1 MPVSMFRT
9 LVSVNTLA
17 LLTLVLTGCS
27 ANSVTTIEKESQP
40 TNEETGRFQNLDAGK
55 KSYPLTC
62 RQDCYKPRS
71 DIQCGSDGL
80 CQYTGNKKAFLGGAD
95 FSVKW
100 LGHAAFVIKT
110 SSGETFLTDPVF
122 NDFDWPVNW
131 LFSLVGGEQ
140 RKVNVE
146 PDPELI
152 DATDAVLYSHI
163 HYDHF
168 NKSDIE
174 TIGRKPEYLVPLN
187 LADHF
192 PSIGANITE
201 LGWFSSKKVGD
212 SLVTAVPAHHFSSR
226 TLVPFIYED
235 NNKDSWNAW
244 LIENKGKTLLFAGD
258 TGYSEHFK
266 VINKRYGDID
276 VCLLPIASYYSEE
289 SPEWYRYVHLTP
301 EDALTAAAELN
312 CKVFIPWGYGNAS
325 WGMGDLSSHSALTRF
340 LNMAEKVGTSA
351 EIVILKEGESL

>member
-1 MPVSMFRT
+1 MPVPMFRT
-9 LVSVNTLA
+9 LLSVNTLA
-17 LLTLVLTGCS
+17 LLTLVLAGCS
-27 ANSVTTIEKESQP
+27 VNSVTTIENESQP
-40 TNEETGRFQNLDAGK
+40 TNEKTERFQNLDAGK

-62 RQDCYKPRS
+62 KQDCYKPRS

-80 CQYTGNKKAFLGGAD
+80 CQYTGNKKASHGVTD

-110 SSGETFLTDPVF
+110 PTGETFLTDPVF
-122 NDFDWPVNW
+122 NDFDWPINW
-131 LFSLVGGEQ
+131 LFSLDGGEQ
-140 RKVNVE
+140 REVDVE

-152 DATDAVLYSHI
+152 DVTDAVLYSHL

-174 TIGRKPEYLVPLN
+174 TIGVEPEYLVPLN
-187 LADHF
+187 VAAHF

-201 LGWFSSKKVGD
+201 LGWFSSKKIGE

-226 TLVPFIYED
+226 TFVPLIYED
-235 NNKDSWNAW
+235 NNKGSWSAW
-244 LIENKGKTLLFAGD
+244 LIENKGKTLFFAGD

-289 SPEWYRYVHLTP
+289 SPEWYRYVHLPP
-301 EDALTAAAELN
+301 EDALAAAADLN

-351 EIVILKEGESL
+351 EIVILNEGESL

>member
-40 TNEETGRFQNLDAGK
+40 TNEKTERFQNLDAGK

-80 CQYTGNKKAFLGGAD
+80 CQYTGNKKAFLGGTD

-140 RKVNVE
+140 R
-146 PDPELI
+146 
-152 DATDAVLYSHI
+152 
-163 HYDHF
+163 
-168 NKSDIE
+168 
-174 TIGRKPEYLVPLN
+174 R
-187 LADHF
+187 
-192 PSIGANITE
+192 
-201 LGWFSSKKVGD
+201 
-212 SLVTAVPAHHFSSR
+212 
-226 TLVPFIYED
+226 
-235 NNKDSWNAW
+235 
-244 LIENKGKTLLFAGD
+244 
-258 TGYSEHFK
+258 
-266 VINKRYGDID
+266 
-276 VCLLPIASYYSEE
+276 
-289 SPEWYRYVHLTP
+289 
-301 EDALTAAAELN
+301 
-312 CKVFIPWGYGNAS
+312 
-325 WGMGDLSSHSALTRF
+325 
-340 LNMAEKVGTSA
+340 
-351 EIVILKEGESL
+351 

>member
-9 LVSVNTLA
+9 LVSVSTLA

-40 TNEETGRFQNLDAGK
+40 TNEKTERFQNLDAGK

-80 CQYTGNKKAFLGGAD
+80 CQYTGNKKAFLGGTD

-174 TIGRKPEYLVPLN
+174 TIGRKPGYLVPLN

-201 LGWFSSKKVGD
+201 LGWFSSKKIGD

-340 LNMAEKVGTSA
+340 LNMAEKFGTSA

>member
-1 MPVSMFRT
+1 MKA
-9 LVSVNTLA
+9 LA
-17 LLTLVLTGCS
+17 TVTIFALFILVLAGCS
-27 ANSVTTIEKESQP
+27 ANSVTTIEEKPQP
-40 TNEETGRFQNLDAGK
+40 TNEETRRFQNLDGGE

-62 RQDCYKPRS
+62 KQDCYKPRS
-71 DIQCGSDGL
+71 EIQCGSDGL
-80 CQYTGNKKAFLGGAD
+80 CQYTGNKKASHGVTD

-110 SSGETFLTDPVF
+110 STGETVLTDPVF
-122 NDFDWPVNW
+122 NDFDWPINW
-131 LFSLVGGEQ
+131 LFLLDGGED
-140 RKVNVE
+140 REMNVE

-152 DATDAVLYSHI
+152 AATDAVLYSHL

-174 TIGRKPEYLVPLN
+174 TIGLKPEYLVPLN
-187 LADHF
+187 VADHF

-201 LGWFSSKKVGD
+201 LGWFSSKRIGQ
-212 SLVTAVPAHHFSSR
+212 SMITAVPAHHFSSR

-235 NNKDSWNAW
+235 NNKDSWSAW
-244 LIENKGKTLLFAGD
+244 LIENKGETLFFAGD

-266 VINKRYGDID
+266 TINERYGDID

-289 SPEWYRYVHLTP
+289 SPEWYRYVHMTP
-301 EDALTAAAELN
+301 EDALAATDDLN
-312 CKVFIPWGYGNAS
+312 CKIIIPWGYGNAS

-340 LNMAEKVGTSA
+340 LNMAERMGTSA
-351 EIVILKEGESL
+351 EIVILNEGESL

>member
-1 MPVSMFRT
+1 MKALATVT
-9 LVSVNTLA
+9 LFA
-17 LLTLVLTGCS
+17 LLILVLAGCS
-27 ANSVTTIEKESQP
+27 ANSVTTIEEKSQP
-40 TNEETGRFQNLDAGK
+40 TNDENRRFQNLDAGE

-62 RQDCYKPRS
+62 KQDCYKPRS

-80 CQYTGNKKAFLGGAD
+80 CQYTGNKKASLGMTD

-110 SSGETFLTDPVF
+110 STGETFLTDPVF
-122 NDFDWPVNW
+122 DDFDWPINW
-131 LFSLVGGEQ
+131 LFLLDGGED
-140 RKVNVE
+140 REMNVE
-146 PDPELI
+146 PTPELI
-152 DATDAVLYSHI
+152 ATTDAVLYSHL

-187 LADHF
+187 MADHF

-201 LGWFSSKKVGD
+201 LGWFSSKKIGQ
-212 SLVTAVPAHHFSSR
+212 SLITAVPAHHFSSR

-235 NNKDSWNAW
+235 NNKDSWSAW
-244 LIENKGKTLLFAGD
+244 LIESKGETLIFAGD

-266 VINKRYGDID
+266 TINERYGDID

-289 SPEWYRYVHLTP
+289 SPEWYRYVHMTP
-301 EDALTAAAELN
+301 EDALAAADDLN
-312 CKVFIPWGYGNAS
+312 CKIIIPWGYGNAS

-340 LNMAEKVGTSA
+340 LNMVERMGTSA
-351 EIVILKEGESL
+351 EIVILNEGESL

>member
-1 MPVSMFRT
+1 MVKINELM
-9 LVSVNTLA
+9 LVTAYA
-17 LLTLVLTGCS
+17 LLSLVLTGCS
-27 ANSVTTIEKESQP
+27 ANLVTTTNKKTQLI
-40 TNEETGRFQNLDAGK
+40 NEETGRFQNLDAGE

-62 RQDCYKPRS
+62 KQDCYKPRS

-80 CQYTGNKKAFLGGAD
+80 CQYTGNKKAFLGGTD

-174 TIGRKPEYLVPLN
+174 TIGRKPGYLVPLN

-201 LGWFSSKKVGD
+201 LGWFSSKKIGD

-301 EDALTAAAELN
+301 EDALAAAADLN

-351 EIVILKEGESL
+351 EIVILNEGESL

>member
-27 ANSVTTIEKESQP
+27 ANSVTTIEEESQP
-40 TNEETGRFQNLDAGK
+40 TNEKTGRFKNLDAGK

-62 RQDCYKPRS
+62 KQDCYKPRS

-80 CQYTGNKKAFLGGAD
+80 CQYTGNKKAFLGGTD

-276 VCLLPIASYYSEE
+276 VCLLSIASYYSEE

-340 LNMAEKVGTSA
+340 LNMAEKFGTSA

>member
-1 MPVSMFRT
+1 MFRT

-17 LLTLVLTGCS
+17 LLTLVLAGCS
-27 ANSVTTIEKESQP
+27 ANSVTTIEEESQP

-62 RQDCYKPRS
+62 KQDCYKPRS

-80 CQYTGNKKAFLGGAD
+80 CQYTGNKKALPGLTD

-110 SSGETFLTDPVF
+110 PTGETFLTDPVF
-122 NDFDWPVNW
+122 NDFDWPINW
-131 LFSLVGGEQ
+131 LFSLDGGEQ
-140 RKVNVE
+140 REMNLE
-146 PDPELI
+146 TTPELI
-152 DATDAVLYSHI
+152 AGTDAVLYSHL

-174 TIGRKPEYLVPLN
+174 TIGVGPEYLVPLN

-201 LGWFSSKKVGD
+201 LGWFSSKKIGE

-226 TLVPFIYED
+226 TFVPFIYED
-235 NNKDSWNAW
+235 NNKDSWSAW
-244 LIENKGKTLLFAGD
+244 LIENKGKTLFFAGD

-301 EDALTAAAELN
+301 EDALAAAADLN

-325 WGMGDLSSHSALTRF
+325 WGMGDLSSHSPLTRF
-340 LNMAEKVGTSA
+340 LNMAEKIGTSA
-351 EIVILKEGESL
+351 EIVILNEGESL

>member
-1 MPVSMFRT
+1 MLIFRT
-9 LVSVNTLA
+9 SVSVNVLVLLILA
-17 LLTLVLTGCS
+17 LTGCS
-27 ANSVTTIEKESQP
+27 ANSVTTIEEESQP
-40 TNEETGRFQNLDAGK
+40 TNEEIGRFQNLDAGE

-62 RQDCYKPRS
+62 KQDCYKPRD
-71 DIQCGSDGL
+71 DIQCGNDGL
-80 CQYTGNKKAFLGGAD
+80 CQYTGNKKDFLGLTD

-100 LGHAAFVIKT
+100 LGHATFVIKT

-122 NDFDWPVNW
+122 NDFDWPINW
-131 LFSLVGGEQ
+131 LFSLDGGQQ
-140 RKVNVE
+140 REINVE
-146 PDPELI
+146 PTPEVI
-152 DATDAVLYSHI
+152 ATTDAVLYSHL

-174 TIGRKPEYLVPLN
+174 TIGRKPEYIVPLN

-201 LGWFSSKKVGD
+201 LGWFSSKIIGE
-212 SLVTAVPAHHFSSR
+212 SLVTAMPAHHFSSR

-235 NNKDSWNAW
+235 NNKDSWSGW
-244 LIENKGKTLLFAGD
+244 LIENKGQTLLFAGD

-289 SPEWYRYVHLTP
+289 SPKWYRYVHMTP
-301 EDALTAAAELN
+301 EDALVAADELN
-312 CKVFIPWGYGNAS
+312 CKVVVPWGYGNAS

-340 LNMAEKVGTSA
+340 LNMAEKVGNSA
-351 EIVILKEGESL
+351 EIVILNEGESL